1 MWRIAAL
8 FSHPD
13 GSARADEVV
22 DPAGLIG
29 SWHNNA
35 ELGAIDIALPTRRNG
50 RTPIY
55 MPQRRTNHTLTRCVR
70 IE

>member
-1 MWRIAAL
+1 MVPRG
-8 FSHPD
+8 

-35 ELGAIDIALPTRRNG
+35 GLGQSTLRSPPVATAERPFTCPSG
-50 RTPIY
+50 ART
-55 MPQRRTNHTLTRCVR
+55 TL
-70 IE
+70 

>member
-1 MWRIAAL
+1 MVPRG
-8 FSHPD
+8 

-35 ELGAIDIALPTRRNG
+35 GLGQSTLRSHRE
-50 RTPIY
+50 
-55 MPQRRTNHTLTRCVR
+55 QRPNANLHAPAAHEPHFDQVR
-70 IE
+70 QN

>member
-1 MWRIAAL
+1 MVPRG
-8 FSHPD
+8 

-35 ELGAIDIALPTRRNG
+35 GL
-50 RTPIY
+50 
-55 MPQRRTNHTLTRCVR
+55 
-70 IE
+70 

>member
-1 MWRIAAL
+1 MVPRG
-8 FSHPD
+8 

-35 ELGAIDIALPTRRNG
+35 GLGQSTLRSPPRRNG